1 MNKKEKSPV
10 QIITGFIY
18 ARYSPGPQ
26 QTEASIEGQVRE
38 CKEYAERNGIRIINI
53 YSDSKQTG
61 RNSDRAGFQQML
73 RDCKRGGV
81 SVVLVWKIDRF
92 GRNRAEIAQHRAM
105 LKLAGVKVVSV
116 MEHIPDSPEGIIL
129 ESVLEG
135 MAEYY
140 SANLAENVRRG
151 LKENALQCK
160 ANGAGQSL
168 GYVIGDDR
176 RYKIEPNEAE
186 IVKRIYR
193 EYDSGAKIAD
203 IWRSLNADGIK
214 TKRGKTFTQYGITR
228 ILSNRAYIGEYR
240 YGDIVTPG
248 GMPQIIDTDLFE
260 RVQNRRYAGKDKPT
274 RRSAS
279 PDVDFLLTG
288 KCICGCCKSTMR
300 GTCGTG
306 KSGRRF
312 YYYACHNRQYK
323 HGDCTKKPVR
333 KEWLEQEVT
342 RLTSEYILTDDVI
355 EFIADRVVKLQAAEQ
370 ADKSMLRYYEK
381 ELKETQNA
389 LNNLLKAIE
398 AGLLTETTKTRLFE
412 LEERK
417 ATLQAQIEKEK
428 IVNPLI
434 DKMQVVYFLHQFKG
448 GAVTDIDYQRQIIDI
463 FVNQVI
469 VYDDKLIITYNISG
483 DRKTLTA
490 DIIETAAENGG
501 EVFDLAP
508 VKSTI
513 CKKVEHITYFFVGG
527 VFGILSNT
535 KSRKA

>member
-1 MNKKEKSPV
+1 MAKKEKAPD
-10 QIITGFIY
+10 QTITGFIY

-38 CKEYAERNGIRIINI
+38 CKEYAKRNGIRIINI

-73 RDCKRGGV
+73 RDCKSGAV

-92 GRNRAEIAQHRAM
+92 GRNRAEIAQNRAM
-105 LKLAGVKVVSV
+105 LKLAGVKVVSA
-116 MEHIPDSPEGIIL
+116 MEHIPDTPEGIIL

-168 GYVIGDDR
+168 GYIVGDDR
-176 RYKIEPNEAE
+176 RYKIEPTEAA
-186 IVKRIYR
+186 IVKRIFT
-193 EYDSGAKIAD
+193 EYDSGVKIAD
-203 IWRSLNADGIK
+203 IWRGLNKDGIK
-214 TKRGKTFTQYGITR
+214 TKRGKTFTQQGVAR
-228 ILSNRAYIGEYR
+228 VLSNRAYIGEYR
-240 YGDIVTPG
+240 FGEITTPG
-248 GMPQIIDTDLFE
+248 GMPRIIDDDLFE
-260 RVQNRRYAGKDKPT
+260 RVQNRRCAGRDKPT
-274 RRSAS
+274 RRSIS

-288 KCICGCCKSTMR
+288 KCICGHCKSTMR
-300 GTCGTG
+300 GTSGTG

-312 YYYACHNRQYK
+312 YYYACHNRQAK
-323 HGDCTKKPVR
+323 NGKCHKQHVR
-333 KEWLEQEVT
+333 KEWLETEVT
-342 RLTSEYILTDDVI
+342 RLTSEYILTDAVI
-355 EFIADRVVKLQAAEQ
+355 DFIADKVVALQAAEQ
-370 ADKSMLRYYEK
+370 ADKSMLRYYES
-381 ELKETQNA
+381 ELKDTQTS

-398 AGLLTETTKTRLFE
+398 AGLFTETTKTRLFE

-434 DKMQVVYFLHQFKG
+434 DKSQVVYFLHKFKG
-448 GAVTDIDYQRQIIDI
+448 GAITDSDYQRQIIDI

-490 DIIETAAENGG
+490 EIIENAAENNG
-501 EVFDLAP
+501 EVFDLTP
-508 VKSTI
+508 VTSTE
-513 CKKVEHITYFFVGG
+513 CLKVEHVTFFFVGG
-527 VFGILSNT
+527 VFGITSKT
-535 KSRKA
+535 RKA